1 MPITVKEIAERTGHA
16 GDKRFIERVHYW
28 TREGLL
34 KAVGERSPG
43 KGKRVIYP
51 DTADR
56 DAWILNAMMDA
67 GVPVEGQKL
76 AMGMVRQDRHL
87 RQLHSSTMPKPF
99 FLVIVKFEGGY
110 GHPYFHPPL
119 GRAPPP
125 NPLDFKI
132 PEFAKHVS
140 IFDLTQI
147 FATGG
152 THEQH
157 S

>member
-1 MPITVKEIAERTGHA
+1 MPITVREIAQLTGHA
-16 GDKRFIERVHYW
+16 GSKPFIERLHYW

-34 KAVGERSPG
+34 KPVGERSPG
-43 KGKRVIYP
+43 RGKRVTYP
-51 DTADR
+51 DTAAR
-56 DAWILNAMMDA
+56 DAAILNTMMDG

-87 RQLHSSTMPKPF
+87 RQLHPSKMPKPF
-99 FLVIVKFEGGY
+99 FLVIVTFEGGY

-119 GRAPPP
+119 GSAPS

-132 PEFAKHVS
+132 PQFAKRVA
-140 IFDLTQI
+140 IFDLTEAI
-147 FATGG
+147 GG